1 MAKYDGGC
9 TSAYLETLMAEFF
22 RNSLRFFRD
31 HVSDDDYFDPIRK
44 MIDARGLEQKIYDRI
59 PSDDLVAME
68 LAWYCKKERREPR
81 NGRKYGKP
89 ELAFINDVVTETLR
103 CLWNERSTFETCRT
117 LLIEIVDGYLAEK
130 KDLAGQDE
138 LKSRFDELGK
148 FFKLSELDL
157 AMLKLAFVRSGT
169 VFSNDPFSGRRG
181 STLKNERMK
190 FYAMCIDRSVAE
202 VRALCGRTSAL
213 RKYDFVDED
222 LDINEAVQEFLNGEE
237 QEPLQ
242 GRFYRRAEPEEVLPW
257 SFYSKTI
264 RHHGEILKRLVRSR
278 RPGTGVNIL
287 LYGEPG
293 TGKTSLAMTLAKDL
307 GLEAYEVMHGESDGK
322 NTSLGSRL
330 IGVQVCNE
338 QMPKGTGLMVV
349 DEADQILQTSGGG
362 FMGFFG
368 GGVARASEK
377 GQVNA
382 MLDAIKVP
390 TVWISN
396 ASADTMDDSVRRRF
410 DYSICFHKLTHE
422 MRVNIWKNNIRKLR
436 LGKLIPAAVVE
447 ELATKYETSAGG
459 ISMVLKNLKAM
470 EPSAAEVPEL
480 VRELMEPHCELMGA
494 RTADDVLSPAKD
506 YSLEG
511 LNLKGDVDLA
521 DITGAV
527 RNFLADDAGRGL
539 DRPRMNL
546 LLWGPP
552 GTGKTEYVKYLAK
565 KLNRPVTVKMGS
577 DLLSMWVGGTEK
589 NIRNAFREAEE
600 SGSIL
605 FLDEIDGLVR
615 DRAGASRNW
624 EVTQVNELLYQM
636 ENFKGVLIA
645 ATNFMDNLDQAVLRR
660 FTFKLQFD
668 FLDEDGK
675 HLFFERM
682 FETRLSPED
691 AAALT
696 EVRNLTPGD
705 FRTVRQSLYY
715 LGGGV
720 TNAQRIAALA
730 KESAVKRDTKAP
742 ARIGF

>member
-1 MAKYDGGC
+1 
-9 TSAYLETLMAEFF
+9 
-22 RNSLRFFRD
+22 
-31 HVSDDDYFDPIRK
+31 
-44 MIDARGLEQKIYDRI
+44 
-59 PSDDLVAME
+59 
-68 LAWYCKKERREPR
+68 
-81 NGRKYGKP
+81 
-89 ELAFINDVVTETLR
+89 
-103 CLWNERSTFETCRT
+103 
-117 LLIEIVDGYLAEK
+117 
-130 KDLAGQDE
+130 
-138 LKSRFDELGK
+138 
-148 FFKLSELDL
+148 
-157 AMLKLAFVRSGT
+157 
-169 VFSNDPFSGRRG
+169 
-181 STLKNERMK
+181 
-190 FYAMCIDRSVAE
+190 
-202 VRALCGRTSAL
+202 
-213 RKYDFVDED
+213 
-222 LDINEAVQEFLNGEE
+222 
-237 QEPLQ
+237 
-242 GRFYRRAEPEEVLPW
+242 
-257 SFYSKTI
+257 
-264 RHHGEILKRLVRSR
+264 
-278 RPGTGVNIL
+278 
-287 LYGEPG
+287 
-293 TGKTSLAMTLAKDL
+293 
-307 GLEAYEVMHGESDGK
+307 
-322 NTSLGSRL
+322 
-330 IGVQVCNE
+330 
-338 QMPKGTGLMVV
+338 
-349 DEADQILQTSGGG
+349 
-362 FMGFFG
+362 
-368 GGVARASEK
+368 
-377 GQVNA
+377 
-382 MLDAIKVP
+382 
-390 TVWISN
+390 
-396 ASADTMDDSVRRRF
+396 
-410 DYSICFHKLTHE
+410 